1 MSRITLNLK
10 KAGVQLNSNIF
21 SPPKS
26 LLFDRRRRRRRR
38 SSTTTYPSFIMS
50 LLPSIASITVPN
62 EMAGSLMVLPPP
74 AGTAGPLIAPANDD
88 KNERG
93 LEDIQE
99 DHNAIDSASVVE
111 LVMRPPPAALALPS
125 CPALQ
130 MV

>member
-10 KAGVQLNSNIF
+10 KAGVQLNSNVF

-26 LLFDRRRRRRRR
+26 LLFDRQRRRRR

-74 AGTAGPLIAPANDD
+74 AGTEGLLTTPVHDD
-88 KNERG
+88 KSERE
-93 LEDIQE
+93 LEDVQE
-99 DHNAIDSASVVE
+99 NHSAIGSVVE

-125 CPALQ
+125 CPAFQ